1 MDMRQEIELEEA
13 LRIQENSLKTM
24 QTEWIPLEKARGRR
38 LSQDLFAAISQPPF
52 PRSPYD
58 GYALRSDD
66 IKNADTG
73 HGVVLKVIGL
83 SRAGVLAD
91 VVVRPGTAV
100 RIMTGAAIPEGADC
114 VIMQEKTD
122 EGEEWVKV
130 FAQVKAFENY
140 CFAGDDF
147 KKGELLLSKGKVMTA
162 LSLAIASQ
170 AGYDRIPVYPVLTA
184 AVLSTGNELALP
196 GKKLKA
202 GQIYDSNG
210 IWAMERLEELGVEVK
225 DACLAD
231 DDCEVIEKELRRL
244 LEMADLVVT
253 TGGIS
258 AGKYDLIPAALEA
271 MGAKVLYKGVGIK
284 PGMPTMLALVEGKP
298 VLCLS
303 GNPFAAITAFEL
315 LGRHIIS
322 VCTGNPYICPKKK
335 RIPAANHFGKRSGT
349 RRFLQGRNDK
359 NGVHLIYQENGLLK
373 NLDGYQYLVE
383 IPAGTPEVPAGT
395 ELTVYAV

>member
-66 IKNADTG
+66 IKNADRG

-83 SRAGVLAD
+83 SRAGVPAD

-170 AGYDRIPVYPVLTA
+170 AGYDSIPVYPVLTA

-225 DACLAD
+225 DTCLAD

-244 LEMADLVVT
+244 LKTADLVVT

-383 IPAGTPEVPAGT
+383 IPAGTPEVLAGT

>member
-1 MDMRQEIELEEA
+1 MDMRQEVELEEA
-13 LRIQENSLKTM
+13 FRIQENSLKTM
-24 QTEWIPLEKARGRR
+24 QTEWVPLEKARGRR
-38 LSQDLFAAISQPPF
+38 LSQDLFATISQPPF

-66 IKNADTG
+66 IKKADRD

-83 SRAGVLAD
+83 SRAGVPAD

-122 EGEEWVKV
+122 EGEDWVKV

-147 KKGELLLSKGKVMTA
+147 KEGDLLLSKGKIMTA
-162 LSLAIASQ
+162 LSLAVASQ

-184 AVLSTGNELALP
+184 VVLSTGNELALP
-196 GKKLKA
+196 GKQLKA

-231 DDCEVIEKELRRL
+231 DDCEMIEKELRRL
-244 LEMADLVVT
+244 LKIADFVVT

-271 MGAKVLYKGVGIK
+271 MGAEVLYKGVDIK

>member
-13 LRIQENSLKTM
+13 FRIQENSLKTM
-24 QTEWIPLEKARGRR
+24 QTEWVPLEKARGRR

-66 IKNADTG
+66 IKKADRD

-83 SRAGVLAD
+83 SRAGVPAD

-147 KKGELLLSKGKVMTA
+147 KEGDLLLSKGKIMTA
-162 LSLAIASQ
+162 LSLAVASQ
-170 AGYDRIPVYPVLTA
+170 AGYDSIPVYPVLTA

-210 IWAMERLEELGVEVK
+210 IWAMERLEELGVEVR

-244 LEMADLVVT
+244 LKTADFVVT

-271 MGAKVLYKGVGIK
+271 MGAEVLYKGVDIK

-315 LGRHIIS
+315 LGRHVIS

>member
-66 IKNADTG
+66 IKNADRG

-83 SRAGVLAD
+83 SRAGVPAD

-170 AGYDRIPVYPVLTA
+170 AGYDSIPVYPVLTA

-244 LEMADLVVT
+244 LKTADLVVT

>member
-13 LRIQENSLKTM
+13 LRIQENSLKTI

-66 IKNADTG
+66 IKNADRG

-83 SRAGVLAD
+83 SRAGVPAD

-170 AGYDRIPVYPVLTA
+170 AGYDSIPVYPVLTA

-225 DACLAD
+225 DTCLAD

-244 LEMADLVVT
+244 LKTADLVVT

-284 PGMPTMLALVEGKP
+284 PGMPTMLTLVEGKP

>member
-66 IKNADTG
+66 TKNADRG

-83 SRAGVLAD
+83 SRAGVPAD

-170 AGYDRIPVYPVLTA
+170 AGYDSIPVYPVLTA

-225 DACLAD
+225 DTCLAD

-244 LEMADLVVT
+244 LKTADLVVT

-335 RIPAANHFGKRSGT
+335 RIPTANHFGKRSGT

-395 ELTVYAV
+395 ELTVYVV